1 MLRIPFPSCGVCK
14 ASRFAVIAASIA
26 VRCSLMGTLPEQSVS
41 PSHQFII
48 YGGDPSF
55 RGALSQ
61 LAEQT
66 KSNLLLLLRRTDDW
80 KTVILI
86 NLQTSRANLPE
97 IPPTEVRFSQ
107 TGFGVK
113 LQLDFTIGPDANAA
127 LLERELLKTILLEM
141 MYRRQPNIRPGTV
154 YVQPPDWLIDGVLAL
169 TPGRERRGLIEA
181 LTISPRTQSL
191 EDFLRHR
198 PITDLDSGA
207 RSLFRACSY
216 ALVQMLI
223 DLPEGRS
230 QLANYIDNLSTGSTE
245 PLVDLQAQFPALRG
259 NFNKLWESKVAEI
272 TALAKYE
279 LLSFAETAYRL
290 DRLVKIN
297 IGDAPVKIA
306 DLAGLLSHRQL
317 AVSEKAALMR
327 LSRELLLLTARAHP
341 VMRPIVREYQ
351 EIVSLLA
358 VQKRRHL
365 AKRLAD
371 VETLRDRL
379 TDRMT
384 NIDDYMNWFEATQL
398 TNKSGIFSGY
408 LKATDSKEIHLRRHD
423 PLSVYLN
430 SLENQ
435 F

>member
-1 MLRIPFPSCGVCK
+1 MLRIPFPSYGVFK
-14 ASRFAVIAASIA
+14 ATRLAVIAASIG
-26 VRCSLMGTLPEQSVS
+26 VRGSLMGTLPEQSVS

-48 YGGDPSF
+48 HGGDPSF

-66 KSNLLLLLRRTDDW
+66 KSNLLSLLRRTDNW

-86 NLQTSRANLPE
+86 NLETSQANLPE
-97 IPPTEVRFSQ
+97 IPPTEIRFSQ

-113 LQLDFTIGPDANAA
+113 LQLDFTIGPDPNAA

-169 TPGRERRGLIEA
+169 TPSRERGGLIEA
-181 LTISPRTQSL
+181 LTISPKTQSL
-191 EDFLRHR
+191 KDFLRHR

-207 RSLFRACSY
+207 RSLFRAYSY
-216 ALVQMLI
+216 SLVQMLI

-230 QLANYIDNLSTGSTE
+230 QLARYIDNLSTGSTE

-272 TALAKYE
+272 AAAAKYE

-290 DRLVKIN
+290 DRLMKIN
-297 IGDAPVKIA
+297 IGDAPVKVA
-306 DLAGLLSHRQL
+306 DLGGLLSHRKL
-317 AVSEKAALMR
+317 AVSGKAALVR

-351 EIVSLLA
+351 EIVSLMA
-358 VQKRRHL
+358 VQKWRHL

-379 TDRMT
+379 IDRMT

-408 LKATDSKEIHLRRHD
+408 LRAADSEGTHLRRHD
-423 PLSVYLN
+423 PLSVYLD